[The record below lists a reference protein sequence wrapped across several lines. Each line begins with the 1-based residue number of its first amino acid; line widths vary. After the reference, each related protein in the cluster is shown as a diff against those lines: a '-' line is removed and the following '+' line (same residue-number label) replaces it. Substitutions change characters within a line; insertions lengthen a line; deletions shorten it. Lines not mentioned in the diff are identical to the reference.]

1 MIRPSISLKIK
12 GKDQFQRL
20 LKMIK
25 PQTTMEPS
33 GRFDVATN
41 CLTYYRYYPTVFW
54 MILLRTTTA
63 KFE

>member
-33 GRFDVATN
+33 GRFDVAMN
-41 CLTYYRYYPTVFW
+41 CLRYYRYYPKVFW
-54 MILLRTTTA
+54 MRLLRTS
-63 KFE
+63 